1 VAQLRSWNPSINA
14 GCNNI
19 ATWVG
24 YQICVQKP
32 GSSFVPVTTSFSAVT
47 SASVAIS
54 IPTNVAEGTNTKC
67 ARYYTPIQGDYCNLV
82 MLKFSISLPDFLIL
96 NPEINAKYV
105 KDGEVC
111 RFSH

>member
-1 VAQLRSWNPSINA
+1 LESVDQCGLQQHRDLGWLPDLRPEAWL
-14 GCNNI
+14 
-19 ATWVG
+19 V
-24 YQICVQKP
+24 
-32 GSSFVPVTTSFSAVT
+32 FVPVTTSFSAVT